1 MKKILVVFAVLLTCL
16 GAAQTVPDSEGLQ
29 SFKQAYNEQTD
40 EVPGFVGEIVGG
52 ERVNFEVETNS
63 TNQTIGVAFEGVEIS
78 NVTEEGFED
87 PTLEVSTDQDTIT
100 AVVNSEDKYQVLQ
113 AELDE
118 GDIEYRANTV
128 GAGVKVAV
136 MDTLKGIA
144 DFLGLE
150 F

>member
-1 MKKILVVFAVLLTCL
+1 MKEILAVLTLLLVGL
-16 GAAQTVPDSEGLQ
+16 GAGQTVPGSEGLQ
-29 SFKQAYNEQTD
+29 SFKQAYNDQTD
-40 EVPGFVGEIVGG
+40 EVPGFVGDIVGG
-52 ERVNFEVETNS
+52 ERVNFRVETNS

-113 AELDE
+113 AELEE
-118 GDIEYRANTV
+118 GDIEYQANTV
-128 GAGVKVAV
+128 GAGVKITI